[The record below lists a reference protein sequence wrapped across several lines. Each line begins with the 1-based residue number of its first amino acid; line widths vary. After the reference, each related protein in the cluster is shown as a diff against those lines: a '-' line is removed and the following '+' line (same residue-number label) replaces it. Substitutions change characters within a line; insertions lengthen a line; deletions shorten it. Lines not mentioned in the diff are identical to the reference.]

1 MGEYFLL
8 MELLSNE
15 VEKGL
20 KVIGLVYQ
28 GTCKCT
34 HLPMHTIG
42 MYIITCSGSPSL
54 VPMPFHLTRDHLQS
68 RDCK

>member
-1 MGEYFLL
+1 MLLL

-28 GTCKCT
+28 GTC
-34 HLPMHTIG
+34 
-42 MYIITCSGSPSL
+42 
-54 VPMPFHLTRDHLQS
+54 MPL
-68 RDCK
+68 K